1 MKPSDF
7 TVDLV
12 QPIEHAERVA
22 ERAGFQLI
30 ATSLPDGLDLSIGV
44 VKIGIPLDQIL
55 ACRAKPVLSSLLIEA
70 AHQLVNMAKVMPLE
84 AIEVTCDEPAGILC
98 DAGSVLDVFGDGQ
111 AAKPKR
117 TRTTK
122 TKRSTRNRP

>member
-1 MKPSDF
+1 MKQSDF

-12 QPIEHAERVA
+12 QPLEHAERVA
-22 ERAGFQLI
+22 ERAGFELI
-30 ATSLPDGLDLSIGV
+30 AIPTIDGLELSIGV

-55 ACRAKPVLSSLLIEA
+55 ACRTKPVLSSLLIEA
-70 AHQLVNMAKVMPLE
+70 AHQLVNMAKVVPLE

-98 DAGSVLDVFGDGQ
+98 DAGSVLDVLADGQ

-117 TRTTK
+117 SRTTK
-122 TKRSTRNRP
+122 AKRSKRLSD